1 MLINVNKMHKEEM
14 RFLHFTTQLTPA
26 VYLSVRKQWGAKMD
40 LVALN
45 KNTMVTITGKNI
57 HSEFFPRWCWLLVYL
72 MWIYATVL
80 KVTNINFLPL
90 SPRNIMII
98 ITLPILKS
106 DKNNTFFCSLYFS
119 CDDSSS
125 DVKKFRWWLWW
136 EKRLLTITTQ

>member
-1 MLINVNKMHKEEM
+1 MHKEKM

-57 HSEFFPRWCWLLVYL
+57 HSEFFPRWCWLLVCL

-90 SPRNIMII
+90 SLRNIMII

-106 DKNNTFFCSLYFS
+106 DKNNTFFVLCISHVMTVPLMYNFFVAV
-119 CDDSSS
+119 DDYDERS
-125 DVKKFRWWLWW
+125 VYW
-136 EKRLLTITTQ
+136 Q